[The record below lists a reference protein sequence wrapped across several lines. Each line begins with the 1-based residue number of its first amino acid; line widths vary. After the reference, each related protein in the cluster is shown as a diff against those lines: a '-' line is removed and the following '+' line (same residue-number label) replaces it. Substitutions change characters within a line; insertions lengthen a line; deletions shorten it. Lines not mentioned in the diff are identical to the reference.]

1 MSIKKLKFDEEQC
14 NQNIQQTF
22 NASDL
27 KWDAVVKHFQGTDNS
42 QIKKLICKKKCGIVV
57 EILPLPVTSVK
68 IEMVSI

>member
-1 MSIKKLKFDEEQC
+1 MKNMLEC

-42 QIKKLICKKKCGIVV
+42 QIKI
-57 EILPLPVTSVK
+57 
-68 IEMVSI
+68 